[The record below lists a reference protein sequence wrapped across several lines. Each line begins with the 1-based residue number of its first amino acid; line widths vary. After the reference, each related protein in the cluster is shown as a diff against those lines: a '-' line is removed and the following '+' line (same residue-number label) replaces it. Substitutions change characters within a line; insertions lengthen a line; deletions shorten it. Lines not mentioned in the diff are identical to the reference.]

1 MAVTMNLKGTSNPTF
16 KVGNATLDSS
26 GVSSK
31 HTLSLPN
38 KSGTLATLDDITGG
52 TGGTQNIDGG
62 AALTVFLVDQ
72 GFDGGTAS
80 TIYDPSDIVDG
91 GLAN

>member
-1 MAVTMNLKGTSNPTF
+1 MSITKPTKTFLGIETS
-16 KVGNATLDSS
+16 VS
-26 GVSSK
+26 GEVK
-31 HTLSLPN
+31 
-38 KSGTLATLDDITGG
+38 
-52 TGGTQNIDGG
+52 QNIDGG